1 MRLDT
6 LEKHSLVCKGS
17 FAVVISVADY
27 CAYPSPH
34 WLSQV
39 EEQTGVLL

>member
-6 LEKHSLVCKGS
+6 LEKRSLVCKGS
-17 FAVVISVADY
+17 FTVVISAADY
-27 CAYPSPH
+27 CAYPSAH
-34 WLSQV
+34 WLSEV